1 MGRIEYACP
10 DCGQKQT
17 VRTLAG
23 QEAPVIRCPAC
34 QEAAAHAEAEREAE
48 REREKGRKA
57 ERAAR

>member
-34 QEAAAHAEAEREAE
+34 QEAAAHAEAERE
-48 REREKGRKA
+48 REKGRKA